1 MEKKI
6 PNPDFQVLFESA
18 PGLYLVLTREL
29 YIVAVSDAYLAATM
43 TKRDQIIGRYL
54 FDVFPDN
61 PADPNATGVRNLNA
75 SLKRVLDNH
84 KPDVMAIQKYD
95 VRRPIERGGGF
106 EERHWSP
113 VNSPVF
119 DINGQVSYIIHRVE
133 DVTEFVKLKQKG
145 AEQTKLTEILK
156 GRAEKMEAEIF
167 LRGQQIQKAN
177 EELEELNEK
186 LKELDKLKNQIFSN
200 ISHELRTPIAL
211 ILGLTDKMQKSQDF
225 SQVHKDDLAVIARN
239 GKLLLNQVND
249 FLDIAKLEAGKM
261 KLDYSE
267 INLTALIKKI
277 FLNFNALARDREISL
292 TLEADENLPVQVD
305 ANMIQRVI
313 LNLLSN
319 AFKFVPDGGRID
331 VRLGKKDQLVTIS
344 VEDNGPGIPSKFRHI
359 IFERFRQIE
368 SGDNRRFGGTGL
380 GLAIAKE
387 FVTLHGGKI
396 GVLDGS
402 SGGSIF
408 YVELPYKAPVGTYIA
423 ASEESKQKFQNGI
436 YQTGE
441 ALESETGVQPA
452 SISAEVRAHQAIVLV
467 VEDNPDMNRFVAE
480 ALNTEF
486 NVVTAFDGI
495 QGFEK
500 AISLKPDLILTD
512 VMMPRMSGDQMI
524 GEIRKRAELDDVPIV
539 LLTAKDDENLRIKLL
554 LEGAQDYLVKPF
566 YTEELVA
573 RIMNL
578 VKMKR
583 AREVLQ
589 RELSDQNK
597 DIEILANQL
606 AQKTQSLRE
615 AVNYRD
621 EFLSIASH
629 ELKTPLT
636 SLKLQLQL
644 SERSFDLKKI
654 FTEDDVK
661 KFFSMSQK
669 QIDALNHLVDELL
682 DVTRIRAGQIPL
694 YYEEM
699 NLTEVIKDAIEGFQ
713 GQLTSAHCPVELNM
727 NGPILGYWDKS
738 RVEQILINLVSNVIK
753 YAPGKPFKVSLS
765 QSHKMAILIVQDF
778 GPGIPKDKQEL
789 IFQRFERATSLR
801 NISGLG
807 LGLFIVKRIT
817 DSLGGSIKLVSDI
830 GKGST
835 FTVELPLQRQKNN

>member
-331 VRLGKKDQLVTIS
+331 VRLGKKDQLVTFS